1 MNILKKNNLIMKK
14 YILIALF
21 FWLTFSTIAAQNG
34 KMSAEMLFELGRV
47 SLEDVSPDG
56 SMVLY
61 GVTYYDLENDSGNK
75 DLFLIPAEGGG
86 AIQLTATPESEY
98 DAKFRPDGQWIGFL
112 RDGKIFEI
120 NPESLE
126 ERKVGF
132 ANYNGF
138 LYSPTGNYLLFAM
151 DIKYDKTTQQLHP
164 DLKLTQGRVIDGLMY
179 RHWKS
184 WHDYKYSN
192 LFVTPYADG
201 QLVDEPV
208 NIMGEPYDSPLQPFG
223 GMEEI
228 SWSPDGRYVAYTCK
242 KLSGTDYAV
251 STNSDIYLYD
261 LDTRTTRNLSQPNP
275 GYDKEPVFSP
285 DGRYI
290 AWNQMQTAGF
300 ESDRNRIIVYDLK
313 KDKAEDISA
322 DWDQNGN
329 HPQWSADGKKIYFT
343 SGVRATTHLF
353 SVEVNGKHRPEQLTN
368 GIYNYYGFKQAGNQI
383 IASRASMSMPHELYR
398 IPTEGGEATALTAV
412 NSKVLSTVKMGKVEQ
427 RTVKTTDGKD
437 MLTWVVFPPDFDPR
451 KKYPALL
458 YCQGGPQSAVS
469 QFWSYRWNFQLMA
482 ANGYI
487 VIAPNRRGLPSFGQE
502 WTDQISG
509 DWGGQAMQD
518 LLAAVDQTAREPF
531 IDEER
536 LGAVGASFGG
546 YSVYWLAGNHE
557 KRFKSFISH
566 CGLFNLESWYGTTEE
581 LFFAN
586 QDLDGAYWQDPLP
599 ETWKLDSPH
608 QYVKN
613 WDTPLL
619 VIHCEKDYR
628 VPIGEGMQAFQAAQ
642 LQGIPSR
649 FLYFPDEGH
658 WVQKPQNGM
667 LWQRTFFDWLDKY
680 LK

>member
-1 MNILKKNNLIMKK
+1 MKNHS
-14 YILIALF
+14 LF
-21 FWLTFSTIAAQNG
+21 FFVFLLFAASLHSQNDRLT
-34 KMSAEMLFELGRV
+34 AELLLDLGRV

-56 SMVLY
+56 NWTLY
-61 GVTYYDLENDSGNK
+61 GVTRYQLETDAGNR
-75 DLFLIPAEGGG
+75 DLFLIPNNGGEV
-86 AIQLTATPESEY
+86 IQLTNTPESEY
-98 DAKFRPDGQWIGFL
+98 NAQFRPDGKWIGFL
-112 RDGKIFEI
+112 RDGKIYEI
-120 NPESLE
+120 NPETLE
-126 ERKVGF
+126 ERQVGY

-138 LYSPTGNYLLFAM
+138 LYAPTGNYLLFAM

-192 LFVTPYADG
+192 IFVTPYADG
-201 QLVDEPV
+201 QLIEEPV

-228 SWSPDGRYVAYTCK
+228 AWSPDGRYVAYTCK

-285 DGRYI
+285 DGRYL

-313 KDKAEDISA
+313 KDKIEDISA

-329 HPQWSADGKKIYFT
+329 HPRWSADGKKLYFT
-343 SGVRATTHLF
+343 SGIRATTHIF
-353 SVEVNGKHRPEQLTN
+353 SVDVNGKHQPEQLTS
-368 GIYNYYGFKQAGNQI
+368 GICNYYDFMLSGDQI

-398 IPTEGGEATALTAV
+398 IPIDGGEATPLTTV
-412 NSKVLSTVKMGKVEQ
+412 NASLLNQLKMGKVEQ
-427 RTVKTTDGKD
+427 RTVKTSDGKD
-437 MLTWVVFPPDFDPR
+437 MLTWVIYPPDFDPR

-487 VIAPNRRGLPSFGQE
+487 VIAPNRRGLPSFGQA
-502 WTDQISG
+502 WNDQISG
-509 DWGGQAMQD
+509 DWGGQAMED
-518 LLAAVDQTAREPF
+518 LLAAVDQTSKEPF
-531 IDEER
+531 IDGER
-536 LGAVGASFGG
+536 IGAVGASFGG
-546 YSVYWLAGNHE
+546 YSVYWLAGNHQ
-557 KRFKSFISH
+557 KRFKTFVSH

-586 QDLDGAYWQDPLP
+586 QDLDGPYWQEPLP

-619 VIHCEKDYR
+619 VIHCERDYR

-642 LQGIPSR
+642 LQGIPSK

-658 WVQKPQNGM
+658 WVQKPQNSM
-667 LWQRTFFDWLDKY
+667 LWQRTFFSWLDQH